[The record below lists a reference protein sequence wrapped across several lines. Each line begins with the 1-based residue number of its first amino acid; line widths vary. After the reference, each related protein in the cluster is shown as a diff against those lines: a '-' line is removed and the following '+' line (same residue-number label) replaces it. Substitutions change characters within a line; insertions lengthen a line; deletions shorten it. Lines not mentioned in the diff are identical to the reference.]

1 MAGLR
6 HDDDR
11 TPDADL
17 DLRTSPGD
25 EPVWTSATRAA
36 IDGVVPESARS
47 EEAPRVEGLDLR
59 DSPGDEPVH
68 AHGNPADGGVASTT
82 GGEPTHADGASGGLD
97 DEGDSRGRGA
107 DAPHEIPARGWLEVA
122 KRVKEESR
130 KDNLTLVAAGIAFYA
145 LLSLFPALAA
155 MISIYGLVSDPAD
168 VTAQISD
175 LTSTMPAEARQILE
189 DQLTAVASTGRTS
202 LGVGVAIGIAVALW
216 GASSAMN
223 QLLVGL
229 SLVYDEE
236 ESRGP
241 VKLRGMAIG
250 LTLGAIVFLAAVV
263 GLIAVLPAWLSSSPL
278 GDAAETAVSI
288 GRWPVL
294 LVLMLAAL
302 AFLYQVG
309 PDRDR
314 PTFRWVS
321 WGAVIATVLWLGA
334 SGAFSLY
341 VSRFGSYNETY
352 GTMGAVIVL
361 MLWLLIT
368 ALCVL
373 IGAEINAELEHQ
385 TATDTTKGPRQP
397 IGTRGAYV
405 ADTVADPG

>member
-1 MAGLR
+1 MAGLK
-6 HDDDR
+6 HEDDR
-11 TPDADL
+11 TPDAEL
-17 DLRTSPGD
+17 DLRNSPGD
-25 EPVWTSATRAA
+25 EPVWTFEALSD
-36 IDGVVPESARS
+36 IEGVVPESARS
-47 EEAPRVEGLDLR
+47 QEAPRVEGFDLR

-68 AHGNPADGGVASTT
+68 AHGDPVDRVPSTVGEEPADAGG
-82 GGEPTHADGASGGLD
+82 GAPD
-97 DEGDSRGRGA
+97 DAGDPRGRRA
-107 DAPHEIPARGWLEVA
+107 DAPREIPARGWLEVA

-130 KDNLTLVAAGIAFYA
+130 KDNLTLVSAGIAFYA

-168 VTAQISD
+168 VTAQIND
-175 LTSTMPAEARQILE
+175 LSSTMPAEARQILE

-202 LGVGVAIGIAVALW
+202 LGFGVAVGIVVALW

-241 VKLRGMAIG
+241 VALRGMAIG

-263 GLIAVLPAWLSSSPL
+263 GLIAVLPAWLSGSPL
-278 GDAAETAVSI
+278 GDAAETAVSV

-314 PTFRWVS
+314 PKLRWVS

-334 SGAFSLY
+334 SGAFSFY

-385 TATDTTKGPRQP
+385 TAEDTTKGPRQP

-405 ADTVADPG
+405 ADTVADAR